1 MIIVAKTSNGV
12 LVKQL
17 LNRVQ
22 LMDEA
27 SAHNIPLADINQ
39 FSFLGQDRVF
49 SHIKEMIHEK
59 KQNNNLYDI
68 DLPTYTY
75 ILDTL
80 TEYN

>member
-27 SAHNIPLADINQ
+27 AAHNIPLADINQ

>member
-27 SAHNIPLADINQ
+27 AAHNIPLSDINQ

-49 SHIKEMIHEK
+49 NHIKEMIYEK

>member
-27 SAHNIPLADINQ
+27 TKHDISLSDINQ
-39 FSFLGQDRVF
+39 FSFLGQDKVF

-59 KQNNNLYDI
+59 KQNNSLYDI

-80 TEYN
+80 TEHN